1 MCHMSARGF
10 FYNFFKKIK
19 KNAMCQSYI
28 VPRGKHS
35 VMWQWQYHVCTTNG
49 KDLIATNFPK

>member
-1 MCHMSARGF
+1 MSARGF